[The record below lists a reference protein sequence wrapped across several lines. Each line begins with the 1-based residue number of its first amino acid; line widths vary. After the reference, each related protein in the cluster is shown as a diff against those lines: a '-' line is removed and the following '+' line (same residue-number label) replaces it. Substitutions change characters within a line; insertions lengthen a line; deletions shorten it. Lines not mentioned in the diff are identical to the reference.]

1 MCELYYSVRVRSA
14 VVVYALDGG
23 VLLWR
28 WGSELDGIE
37 RWSYSRLWL
46 QPATVFLKITVSG
59 PSRSIADKA
68 TRDQA
73 AQLVLKRV
81 SVVQAV

>member
-37 RWSYSRLWL
+37 RWSYSRLL
-46 QPATVFLKITVSG
+46 A
-59 PSRSIADKA
+59 AA
-68 TRDQA
+68 RDR
-73 AQLVLKRV
+73 VLENHCVGAFKVNCR
-81 SVVQAV
+81 QGYT